1 MQGWILIFVTSF
13 MIALSGALMPGP
25 LLTVTIADASK
36 KGFRVGPLI
45 VLGHGILELALV
57 FLILAGLGPW
67 IRRPEI
73 AGIFGIAGGV
83 VLWWFG
89 FTMIR
94 DSQRVRPSAE
104 YQKTN
109 DSHSG
114 KPVLIGIL
122 VSLANPYWSLWW
134 ATIGMG
140 YLAAAWKYG
149 PAGVLVFFSGHI
161 LADLLWYST
170 ISFAV
175 SRGRSWIS
183 TPFYQRMIL
192 LCGLFLMV
200 FGIWFLH
207 FGWRSFRHL

>member
-13 MIALSGALMPGP
+13 IIALSGALMPGP

-36 KGFRVGPLI
+36 KGFRTGPLI

-57 FLILAGLGPW
+57 VLILAGLGPW
-67 IRRPEI
+67 IVRPVI
-73 AGIFGIAGGV
+73 AGIFGMAGGV
-83 VLWWFG
+83 VLCGFG
-89 FTMIR
+89 STMIR
-94 DSQRVRPSAE
+94 DSQKMSPSAE
-104 YQKTN
+104 HQKTN
-109 DSHSG
+109 APDAG
-114 KPVLIGIL
+114 RPVLTGIV

-149 PAGVLVFFSGHI
+149 LAGVLVFFPGHI
-161 LADLLWYST
+161 LADLLWYSA

-192 LCGLFLMV
+192 FCGLFLIF

-207 FGWRSFRHL
+207 FGWRSLRHL